1 MDYNYNLNF
10 SFDGVDELISDFKR
24 LTKAYPDKAGKLLR
38 SEASKLVKEVV
49 RNVKRRTTPDKE
61 NKESIARIIN
71 YRVSQVQGFN
81 EKQFVEISAK
91 SPHFHLVEH
100 GHEIIMPASHGIKGK
115 EGVSVPNKNAGQN
128 VGFVQG
134 KHMMADAVKVYER
147 ELPNALSDMV
157 DALLEEEGLT

>member
-1 MDYNYNLNF
+1 MDSNVSF
-10 SFDGVDELISDFKR
+10 SIEGVDELLSDFRR
-24 LTKAYPDKAGKLLR
+24 LTKAYPDKAGELLKK
-38 SEASKLVKEVV
+38 EARGLRKEVV
-49 RNVKRRTTPDKE
+49 KNVKKSTTPDAD
-61 NKESIARIIN
+61 NKQSLARASQ
-71 YRVSQVQGFN
+71 YRISQVQGIG

-100 GHEIIMPASHGIKGK
+100 GHEIIMPSHHGIKGQ
-115 EGVSVPNKNAGQN
+115 EGVRIPNKNAGQN

-147 ELPNALSDMV
+147 ELPNALSNMV

>member
-1 MDYNYNLNF
+1 MDSNF
-10 SFDGVDELISDFKR
+10 SFSVDGVDELVSDLTR
-24 LTKAYPDKAGKLLR
+24 LAKVYPDKAGELLKK
-38 SEASKLVKEVV
+38 EARGLRKEVV
-49 RNVKRRTTPDKE
+49 KNVKKSTTPDSD
-61 NKESIARIIN
+61 NKQSLAKASQYKI
-71 YRVSQVQGFN
+71 SQVQGFN

-100 GHEIIMPASHGIKGK
+100 GHQIIMPASHGIKGQK
-115 EGVSVPNKNAGQN
+115 GMSVPNKNAGQN

-147 ELPNALSDMV
+147 ELPNALSNMV